1 MTATEKSADVALSDS
16 KEFSNDKPVVS
27 EYGSKKPKR
36 EYRFREERLGV
47 WSLYYPITNSWREYL
62 PALESLWVLYDMAK
76 SLPII
81 WAFVLET
88 LSLGP
93 IFFVAYFISSTLVDF
108 CLLFNC
114 ITIRTLWH
122 FTMTGK
128 HVDREQFRQIA
139 ISYFAVFSA
148 GLIFHKIEAYS
159 RPILQQ
165 RVSLHFKQR
174 LLEVQSRIDLA
185 TSENPDVQS
194 KTSRASAWFASPWS
208 ILEGLASLLAVIAE
222 VSGQVSMFFRMMD
235 SRQDA
240 RLFAFLCVARPLG
253 FFAFV
258 KTRHG
263 LYYSMVTDAR
273 WLRMQA
279 LFDLGTKSSYKK
291 EIIADGLEGFINS
304 QYEKDRKSL
313 GDMSL
318 QAPYEQQSDRSWL
331 TYNDFDGIFD
341 ALPLLAFAWINIRTG
356 GKSDLSSL
364 VLIQQAT
371 SSLQQTL
378 FGMIYGGNNIAN
390 LFKNVMSLY
399 DVLELKPTMV
409 DGEIHYP
416 EEGHKSQKGMAI
428 EFKSVTFKYPMT
440 DKVILKDMSFSISS
454 GQLCVIVGENG
465 CGKSTTINLITRMYD
480 STSGEVLVDGRPLKE
495 FKLSTYRETTSV
507 MYQDYQHLPLTAR
520 LSELKRRVEEAARL
534 GGAFDFVQKLPLKFE
549 TNLEPQQTGYVN
561 TWEDDDEEEKNI
573 FQKFIDSQKATKL
586 SGGEWQRLALSKSF
600 MKNSEK
606 VRLLCYDEPSA
617 SLDPKAEYE
626 TFERLRQLRGGKTMI
641 FVTHRFGH
649 LTKHADL
656 ILYVK
661 EGSIVEKGTHKQL
674 LELDGEYA
682 KVYRIQSQAFED
694 PAADF
699 ARYKLHSSPNHFYFF
714 IITRPSIGYLFHY
727 SHKPLVKGLFG
738 LPAYLLIT
746 NCTMVLGRL
755 VHYGV
760 DVVLVSAVLAGVKKS
775 TGYTPQTN
783 LITEP
788 TLKSVADSVLG
799 IGETVFGV
807 IQGNAVTSS
816 YFKRESR

>member
-1 MTATEKSADVALSDS
+1 MTATEKSADVALSGS

-93 IFFVAYFISSTLVDF
+93 IFFVAYFISSTLVGF
-108 CLLFNC
+108 LPAFQLYNNSN
-114 ITIRTLWH
+114 TLA
-122 FTMTGK
+122 FIESTMTGK

-222 VSGQVSMFFRMMD
+222 
-235 SRQDA
+235 
-240 RLFAFLCVARPLG
+240 
-253 FFAFV
+253 
-258 KTRHG
+258 
-263 LYYSMVTDAR
+263 
-273 WLRMQA
+273 
-279 LFDLGTKSSYKK
+279 
-291 EIIADGLEGFINS
+291 
-304 QYEKDRKSL
+304 
-313 GDMSL
+313 
-318 QAPYEQQSDRSWL
+318 APYEQQSDRSWL

-507 MYQDYQHLPLTAR
+507 MYQDYQHLPLTIHENILLGR
-520 LSELKRRVEEAARL
+520 PDCPNSKEGVEEAARL

-694 PAADF
+694 
-699 ARYKLHSSPNHFYFF
+699 
-714 IITRPSIGYLFHY
+714 
-727 SHKPLVKGLFG
+727 
-738 LPAYLLIT
+738 
-746 NCTMVLGRL
+746 
-755 VHYGV
+755 
-760 DVVLVSAVLAGVKKS
+760 
-775 TGYTPQTN
+775 
-783 LITEP
+783 
-788 TLKSVADSVLG
+788 
-799 IGETVFGV
+799 
-807 IQGNAVTSS
+807 
-816 YFKRESR
+816 

>member
-93 IFFVAYFISSTLVDF
+93 IFFVAYFISSTLVGF
-108 CLLFNC
+108 LPAFQLYNNSN
-114 ITIRTLWH
+114 TLA
-122 FTMTGK
+122 FIESTMTGK

-148 GLIFHKIEAYS
+148 GLIFHKID
-159 RPILQQ
+159 
-165 RVSLHFKQR
+165 
-174 LLEVQSRIDLA
+174 RIDLA

-222 VSGQVSMFFRMMD
+222 
-235 SRQDA
+235 A
-240 RLFAFLCVARPLG
+240 R
-253 FFAFV
+253 
-258 KTRHG
+258 
-263 LYYSMVTDAR
+263 SMVTDAR

-428 EFKSVTFKYPMT
+428 EFKLLLAAINRELNNPQIHEN
-440 DKVILKDMSFSISS
+440 IL
-454 GQLCVIVGENG
+454 L
-465 CGKSTTINLITRMYD
+465 
-480 STSGEVLVDGRPLKE
+480 GRPDCPNSKE
-495 FKLSTYRETTSV
+495 G
-507 MYQDYQHLPLTAR
+507 
-520 LSELKRRVEEAARL
+520 VEEAARL

-586 SGGEWQRLALSKSF
+586 SGGEWQRLAKHLNDYD
-600 MKNSEK
+600 NSE
-606 VRLLCYDEPSA
+606 A
-617 SLDPKAEYE
+617 
-626 TFERLRQLRGGKTMI
+626 
-641 FVTHRFGH
+641 
-649 LTKHADL
+649 
-656 ILYVK
+656 
-661 EGSIVEKGTHKQL
+661 
-674 LELDGEYA
+674 
-682 KVYRIQSQAFED
+682 
-694 PAADF
+694 
-699 ARYKLHSSPNHFYFF
+699 
-714 IITRPSIGYLFHY
+714 
-727 SHKPLVKGLFG
+727 
-738 LPAYLLIT
+738 
-746 NCTMVLGRL
+746 GRL
-755 VHYGV
+755 
-760 DVVLVSAVLAGVKKS
+760 
-775 TGYTPQTN
+775 
-783 LITEP
+783 
-788 TLKSVADSVLG
+788 
-799 IGETVFGV
+799 
-807 IQGNAVTSS
+807 
-816 YFKRESR
+816 